1 MTDPMTPTTSRGGL
15 GRVLLAAIAVLVPVS
30 AALAVVFVV
39 ADDSDSSTPVVDGVV
54 HTFEIPAG
62 TNDLQERG
70 LLTADVVPE
79 QYTVRV
85 GDTITVVN
93 SDDVV
98 HSFGPFTVRPG
109 ETQSMT
115 FTEPGYYFGVC
126 TAGPHDTVT
135 ITVV

>member
-1 MTDPMTPTTSRGGL
+1 M
-15 GRVLLAAIAVLVPVS
+15 LLAALAVLVPVS
-30 AALAVVFVV
+30 AAVAVVFVV
-39 ADDSDSSTPVVDGVV
+39 AGGSDSPAPVVDGVI

-62 TNDLQERG
+62 TNDRRESG
-70 LLTADVVPE
+70 LLTADVLPE
-79 QYTVRV
+79 RYTVRV

-115 FTEPGYYFGVC
+115 FTEPGFYLGAC

>member
-30 AALAVVFVV
+30 AALVVVFVV
-39 ADDSDSSTPVVDGVV
+39 AGGSDSPAPVVDGVI
-54 HTFEIPAG
+54 HTFDIPAG
-62 TNDLQERG
+62 TNDLRESGR
-70 LLTADVVPE
+70 LTSDVVPE

-109 ETQSMT
+109 ETQSLT
-115 FTEPGYYFGVC
+115 FTEPGYYVGVC